1 MNDYKEEMKELF
13 SKYYS
18 PTGDEYQKKYM
29 STYQVYAM
37 FKGIVPSTPFSEND
51 TYEILKELRYQ
62 QELYIL
68 KTEEILV
75 EEDEEVDEEKDL
87 KEVGRVF
94 RWVVFERDLD

>member
-13 SKYYS
+13 SRYYS
-18 PTGDEYQKKYM
+18 PAGEGYQRKYM

-51 TYEILKELRYQ
+51 TYEILKELGYQ

-68 KTEEILV
+68 KTEEVLV
-75 EEDEEVDEEKDL
+75 EENDEVDEEKDI

-94 RWVVFERDLD
+94 RWVVFEIDLD